1 MATFDPNVPSGFLT
15 ITGDFT
21 STVLVEEVP
30 AIGVGN
36 LVLDPTR
43 EFKIKLDWAIDGNV
57 AELWLSALAIDSPNW
72 IVTAYAESV
81 GPGPEQILVTQNVPV
96 NPLPSAQPAVR
107 VLDDADGPAG
117 QPRRGEPR

>member
-57 AELWLSALAIDSPNW
+57 AELWLSALAINSPDW

-96 NPLPSAQPAVR
+96 NPPFPM
-107 VLDDADGPAG
+107 
-117 QPRRGEPR
+117 